1 MKTIII
7 TGAAGNL
14 GLACVETF
22 VKAKYQVVAFVTP
35 GKKIES
41 FLDNPYVDQ
50 REVDLLNEQSVEE
63 AIHDI
68 IIRYEKI
75 DAALMLVGGYGE
87 GSIEHSTSEQI
98 KKMFALNFDTAYNI
112 AKPIFLQM
120 KNQGAGGKLIFVGS
134 RPSLQAEE
142 GKNVLGYA
150 LSKSL
155 IFKLSDYLNEEGKS
169 KNIQSTVIVPSTLDT
184 PQNRKANPNADFT
197 AWIKPEE
204 IADIMLFSIEG
215 SGRQL
220 RESVLKVYGNS

>member
-14 GLACVETF
+14 GLASVEAF
-22 VKAKYQVVAFVTP
+22 VKARYQVVAFVTP
-35 GKKIES
+35 GKKIDS
-41 FLDNPYVDQ
+41 YLDNPYVDQ
-50 REVDLLNEQSVEE
+50 REVDLLNEQAVEDV
-63 AIHDI
+63 IHNVI
-68 IIRYEKI
+68 TQYEKI

-87 GSIEHSTSEQI
+87 GNIEHSSIEQL
-98 KKMFALNFDTAYNI
+98 KKMFALNFDTAYNT
-112 AKPIFLQM
+112 AKPIFQEM
-120 KNQGAGGKLIFVGS
+120 IKQQAGGKLIFVGS
-134 RPSLQAEE
+134 RPSLRAEE
-142 GKNVLGYA
+142 GKDVLAYA

-184 PQNRKANPNADFT
+184 PQNRKANPTANFS

-204 IADIMLFSIEG
+204 IAEIMLFTIEG